1 MANVLATVVLP
12 VALGI
17 VMLGLGLSLTV
28 ADFTRVLAYP
38 KAAVIALACQIL
50 LLPVVCFLLVR
61 AFGLAPGLAVG
72 MMLLAAS
79 PGGTTANLFSHL
91 FRGDVALNVTLTAI
105 NSVLAVITMP
115 IVVNLALGYFVGGG
129 AIGLQLDKVLQVF
142 AIVLVPVAIGMLVRR
157 RAPDF
162 ADRTTR
168 PVRIA
173 SVIVLVLAIAA
184 AFVAN
189 ADIVFDGLS
198 VVPVAL
204 LLSVIS
210 LLIGY
215 YVPRLARISRPQA
228 IASSMEIGIHNA
240 VLAITI
246 ALSPALLNN
255 QEMATPAAV
264 YGLLMFVPA
273 ALFGYLLTR
282 RSTATPAHSE
292 RFTAG

>member
-1 MANVLATVVLP
+1 MANFLATVLLP
-12 VALGI
+12 VALGV

-28 ADFTRVLAYP
+28 ADFARVLTYP
-38 KAAVIALACQIL
+38 KAVLIALACQVVV
-50 LLPVVCFLLVR
+50 LPVICFLLVQ
-61 AFGLAPGLAVG
+61 AFGLVPGLAVG

-105 NSVLAVITMP
+105 NSVLAVITLP

-142 AIVLVPVAIGMLVRR
+142 AIVLVPVAIGMLIRR
-157 RAPDF
+157 LAPEF
-162 ADRTTR
+162 AERMSR
-168 PVRIA
+168 PVKIA

-189 ADIVFDGLS
+189 ADIVFDGLA

-215 YVPRLARISRPQA
+215 YVPRLARIDRPQA
-228 IASSMEIGIHNA
+228 IASAMEIGIHNA

-255 QEMATPAAV
+255 EEMAIPAAI

-273 ALFGYLLTR
+273 AVFGYLLTR
-282 RSTATPAHSE
+282 STSASVDRPA
-292 RFTAG
+292 G